1 MKPGLLNI
9 IAFAFLSLYASTA
22 FAATIVKEPTI
33 SKVQGMVVVRSKEG
47 FRHAFPGMLLAKG
60 DEVRTASRS
69 KAYIDFPD
77 NSRIKLGQRSQL
89 RVRAWQRDNGL
100 FSSALRIFRGAFR
113 YTASKLANG
122 LNRRTTTITTQT
134 AVLGVRGTDFWGR
147 VQDNETFFLLL
158 EGQVSLAPRFG
169 NETAYQQAGAAVHI
183 SPTNISAPQA
193 LKPGAIAP
201 LAAETE
207 IE

>member
-1 MKPGLLNI
+1 MKTTLLNI
-9 IAFAFLSLYASTA
+9 VAFAFLSMFCSTA
-22 FAATIVKEPTI
+22 FAATLVKEPTI
-33 SKVQGMVVVRSKEG
+33 SRVQGMVVVRSKEG

-60 DEVRTASRS
+60 DEVRTGSGA

-113 YTASKLANG
+113 YTAGKLASG
-122 LNRRTTTITTQT
+122 LNRRSTTITTQT

-147 VQDNETFFLLL
+147 VGDDETFFLLL
-158 EGQVSLAPRFG
+158 EGKVSLAPRFG
-169 NETAYQQAGAAVHI
+169 NEIAYQHAGAAVHI

-193 LKPGAIAP
+193 LKPSTIAP